1 MLLLLLRPYS
11 DQIRSDQMGI
21 ARTHAASGSDTSRT
35 AAEQYGRIDR
45 EGQPRHVDV
54 SPPYIHNHAGGGGGA
69 RVITLQINKD

>member
-1 MLLLLLRPYS
+1 MLLLPRPYS

-45 EGQPRHVDV
+45 EGQPLHVDV
-54 SPPYIHNHAGGGGGA
+54 SPPYIHNHAGGGGSTSHY
-69 RVITLQINKD
+69 ITDK